1 MDQLLVG
8 RGDGSG
14 PPPEIV
20 ESERVDHASLE
31 YERTIPVHLVDEREP
46 GETKDWNPLLAQVA
60 HIEELLPQ
68 PARGFVGTATNVV
81 RLGVHHRTAVA
92 LKILAGD
99 DRPTE
104 HLPRW
109 PNLPARCDKLFIA
122 LVEVVAHDNPVAQV
136 VLHEP
141 GEFLARQTI
150 VQQVKENVAGR
161 WHGIEEI

>member
-60 HIEELLPQ
+60 HIQELLPQ
-68 PARGFVGTATNVV
+68 PARRLVGAPANIV
-81 RLGVHHRTAVA
+81 RLGVHHGTSVA
-92 LKILAGD
+92 IEILAS
-99 DRPTE
+99 
-104 HLPRW
+104 
-109 PNLPARCDKLFIA
+109 N
-122 LVEVVAHDNPVAQV
+122 
-136 VLHEP
+136 
-141 GEFLARQTI
+141 
-150 VQQVKENVAGR
+150 
-161 WHGIEEI
+161 